1 MRTIN
6 IFGVTGSIGQSTLNV
21 LNFQSR
27 EEKFKVNVLSCN
39 NNVELLAHNCIS
51 CHADYAVV
59 TNANKYVELK
69 NALFGSK
76 VVPLAGPESL
86 IEVAEERVDWTMNA
100 IVGFAGLQ
108 PSLASAKCGTVLA
121 LANKESLV
129 CAGDLLTRC
138 IQESGSSLI
147 PVDSEHSA
155 VFQCLQNQTA
165 HSVDKIILT
174 ASGGPFRGWSISDME
189 EVSLQQAVAHPNWSM
204 GTRISID
211 SATMFNKALEVIE
224 AKYLFDI
231 PLDKI
236 EVLVHPES
244 IVHSMVQY
252 NDGSIMAQLG
262 TPDMRGAIGYALNFP
277 RRCPLPVE
285 NLNLAKVGSL
295 TFEEVNHINFPA
307 LKLAYSAIRRGPLF
321 GAVLNAAK
329 EKALDKFI
337 SGEIQF
343 LEITLLVQ
351 AVLDSR
357 DILELEGES
366 AESID
371 TVIYANSLTRR
382 VTDKMKLK
390 RI

>member
-6 IFGVTGSIGQSTLNV
+6 IFGVTGSIGQSTLDV
-21 LNFQSR
+21 VNFQSR
-27 EEKFKVNVLSCN
+27 DEKFKVNALSSN

-51 CHADYAVV
+51 CHADYAII
-59 TNANKYVELK
+59 TNPTKYIELK
-69 NALFGSK
+69 NALFGSR
-76 VVPLAGPESL
+76 VVPLAGTESL

-108 PSLASAKCGTVLA
+108 PSLASSKCGTVLA

-129 CAGDLLTRC
+129 CAGDLLTSC
-138 IQESGSSLI
+138 IQESGGTLI

-155 VFQCLQNQTA
+155 VFQCLQNETA
-165 HSVDKIILT
+165 NSVDKIILT

-189 EVSLQQAVAHPNWSM
+189 GVSLQQAIAHPNWSM

-231 PLDKI
+231 QLDKI

-252 NDGSIMAQLG
+252 NDGSVMAQLG
-262 TPDMRGAIGYALNFP
+262 TPDMRGAIGYSLNFP
-277 RRCPLPVE
+277 RRCPLPVDT
-285 NLNLAKVGSL
+285 LDLAKVGSL
-295 TFEEVNHINFPA
+295 NFEAVNHINFPA

-337 SGEIQF
+337 SGEIKF
-343 LEITLLVQ
+343 VEITLLVQ
-351 AVLDSR
+351 AVLDSS
-357 DILELEGES
+357 DIVELEGES
-366 AESID
+366 AENID
-371 TVIYANSLTRR
+371 SVIYANSLTRR
-382 VTDKMKLK
+382 VTDRIKFK